1 MSEISAKAVMELRK
15 ATGCGLMECKKA
27 LASAQG
33 DVALAQKEMRAS
45 GVLKAEKK
53 STRLA
58 SEGLVDIKTADDG
71 LSAVMVE
78 VNCETDFVARD
89 DHFQDFVTQVST
101 AALQGQLTDLSDLS
115 GYVTTSGESIDALRQ
130 ALVLKI
136 GENIQVRRLAQLQ
149 APAGGLVAHYVHGG
163 RLGVMVALDV
173 NEPELGRDLAMH
185 IAASQPVAID
195 ESDCS
200 KDVLDS
206 ERAVY
211 EAQAEASGKPS
222 EIQARIVAGRIK
234 KYLEENTLL
243 AQAFVKNP
251 DITVGSLL
259 KPSGATVLAFECF
272 VLGSQSDA

>member
-1 MSEISAKAVMELRK
+1 MSEVSAKAVMELRK

-27 LASAQG
+27 LTSAQG
-33 DVALAQKEMRAS
+33 DLALAKQEMRAS

-53 STRLA
+53 SARLA
-58 SEGLVDIKTADDG
+58 SEGLIDIKTADDG

-89 DHFQDFVTQVST
+89 DHFQAFITQVST
-101 AALQGQLTDLSDLS
+101 AALQAKLTDLAAVSAH
-115 GYVTTSGESIDALRQ
+115 VTEAGESIDALRQ

-149 APAGGLVAHYVHGG
+149 APVGGVVAHYVHGG
-163 RLGVMVALDV
+163 RLGVIVTLDV

-185 IAASQPVAID
+185 IAASQPIAID

-200 KDVLDS
+200 AEVLDS

-211 EAQAEASGKPS
+211 QAQAEASGKPP
-222 EIQARIVAGRIK
+222 EIQQRIVAGRIK

-251 DITVGSLL
+251 DVTVESLL
-259 KPSGATVLAFECF
+259 KPSRGAVLAFECF
-272 VLGSQSDA
+272 VLGSESEA